1 MNLYNIIILTGLSG
15 SGKSTAITS
24 LEDSG
29 YYCVD
34 NLPIELLLKFLE
46 LPIKSV
52 SIISGLAFVMDL
64 RDSSFLSQHAS
75 VFDSLHEKGYNFEL
89 IFLEA
94 DDSVLL
100 RRFSQTRRPHPV
112 TSNDQLIDNIRE
124 ERKQL
129 VDLRKAAHRIIDT
142 SSYNLHDLK
151 SEMTSIV
158 KSSHNDDGLRLSVM
172 SFGYKYGIPS
182 GADLVVDV
190 RFLQNPYFVKELK
203 PLSGLDDGVSSFVLK
218 NEPARIF
225 VEKYISLLD
234 FLIPQYQRE
243 GKSYLTIAVGC
254 TGGRHRSVAV
264 AAEITGYLKSVY
276 NNHLSITH
284 RDIDL

>member
-15 SGKSTAITS
+15 SGKSTAITA

-276 NNHLSITH
+276 KNNLSITH

>member
-264 AAEITGYLKSVY
+264 AAEITCYLKSVY